1 MGHLARL
8 CAGVRNTYHTA
19 GTFGPGHTT
28 RPTAANPTRSIW
40 TWDTTRAAANDF
52 NAYYTTGSL
61 LQVYADWHAAD
72 SWRLVAG
79 VSSESGS

>member
-8 CAGVRNTYHTA
+8 CAGVSNTYHTA

-61 LQVYADWHAAD
+61 IHIYI
-72 SWRLVAG
+72 
-79 VSSESGS
+79 

>member
-1 MGHLARL
+1 MFH
-8 CAGVRNTYHTA
+8 CV
-19 GTFGPGHTT
+19 
-28 RPTAANPTRSIW
+28 S
-40 TWDTTRAAANDF
+40 AAANDF
-52 NAYYTTGSL
+52 NAYYTTTSL